1 MKGVFKL
8 LRSFCPDHLY
18 EAIEGDLLQKFEKDV
33 KQFGEKRAKR
43 RLLWNVIRF
52 CRPGILL
59 RNKHSI
65 NLYPIMIS
73 NYLKFS
79 MRNMRR
85 HSVFTFIN
93 VTGLVMGIAVC
104 LLMLNYVEFEKSYDK
119 FFPRSKDIVRV
130 SYSRLIDNELQYS
143 KAQIFP
149 AVGETLKE
157 TIPAVENYVRMFPV
171 TTHVEAVM
179 MIEEKDQQKTFTES
193 SIYAV
198 DSTFLDIFPL
208 EFLEGDRSTALNG
221 ENKIILSES
230 AANKYFGNTE
240 AINKTIHWKGMGDRL
255 VTGVFKDLPA
265 NSHLQFNF
273 LTSWMNVYEDR
284 SAWNWDGFYTYLLLR
299 PNTDQAEV
307 ESMMQKV
314 LTEKMKGNEN
324 ANRATADFFL
334 QPIEE
339 IHLHSNLS
347 GEMQTNGSERII
359 NVLQTVAAFI
369 LVLALINYLNLS
381 LARAIRRAKEIGVR
395 KIIGSSRHQLMT
407 LFFTESFLLNLIA
420 FIIALAV
427 ALLLSP
433 VFNSLTGKNMEMEI
447 LLNPIFIF
455 IAFGAII
462 LFSFLVGF
470 YPSRNLASVSP
481 TLALKG
487 GHFSNSKGILRK
499 SLLTIQFVTTILLIS
514 ATLIIQRQNSFM
526 QNQDL
531 GFDVHQN
538 IVIKTMSGPGAETD
552 SAYTNKINLFKSRVK
567 TQTYTINASVTSS
580 IPGRENEWLGRLRKS
595 ENNPEL
601 ISTSRT
607 RVDADFIE
615 TYGLKLVA
623 GRNFADENPKQVIL
637 NETAV
642 SMLGYKNAQEAVG
655 NKLMGSSEIIGVIE
669 DFHERSMQEP
679 ILASMYTPGQG
690 YTKFITVKINSN
702 DASQTIELLQQQW
715 ATVFPDKPFD
725 YFFLD
730 EYFNRQ
736 YQKEEQLQKV
746 FGYLS
751 AIGLG
756 IACLGLFGFTYFMTY
771 QRTKEIGIRKTLGAT
786 MLSIIKL
793 LSTEFAIVL
802 LLAGAV
808 AFPLSYYAGSLWLST
823 YPVRIWLSA
832 MDFIL
837 LVALVAIFAF
847 ASILFLLVR
856 SVNTNATDA
865 LKHE

>member
-1 MKGVFKL
+1 MKNIFKL
-8 LRSFCPDHLY
+8 LRWFCPDHLY
-18 EAIEGDLLQKFEKDV
+18 EEIEGDLIQKFERDI

-52 CRPGILL
+52 FRPGILL
-59 RNKHSI
+59 RNKRSI
-65 NLYPIMIS
+65 HLYPIMIS

-79 MRNMRR
+79 VRNMHR

-93 VTGLVMGIAVC
+93 ITGLVMGIAVC
-104 LLMLNYVEFEKSYDK
+104 LLMLNYVDFEKSYDK

-157 TIPAVENYVRMFPV
+157 AIPAVENYTRMFPV

-179 MIEEKDQQKTFTES
+179 MIDAEGQQKTFMES
-193 SIYAV
+193 SVYAV
-198 DSTFLDIFPL
+198 DSTFLNIFPL
-208 EFLEGDRSTALNG
+208 EFIQGDPLTALND
-221 ENKIILSES
+221 ENEIVLSES
-230 AANKYFGNTE
+230 AANKYFGNSE
-240 AINKTIHWKGMGDRL
+240 AINKTIHWEGMGDRL
-255 VTGVFKDLPA
+255 VTGVFKDLPI
-265 NSHLQFNF
+265 NSHLQFTF

-284 SAWNWDGFYTYLLLR
+284 SAWNWDGFYTYLLLQ

-324 ANRATADFFL
+324 ANRATADFFV
-334 QPIEE
+334 QPIED

-369 LVLALINYLNLS
+369 LILALINYLNLS

-395 KIIGSSRHQLMT
+395 KIIGSSRHQIMT

-420 FIIALAV
+420 FIIALA
-427 ALLLSP
+427 ATLLLTP
-433 VFNSLTGKNMEMEI
+433 VFNSLTGKNIEMEI
-447 LLNPIFIF
+447 LMNPVFIS
-455 IAFGAII
+455 IAFGGII

-481 TLALKG
+481 ALALKG

-514 ATLIIQRQNSFM
+514 ATLLIQRQNSFM

-567 TQTYTINASVTSS
+567 AQTYTINASVTSS

-623 GRNFADENPKQVIL
+623 GRNFADEQPKQVIL
-637 NETAV
+637 NRTAV
-642 SMLGYKNAQEAVG
+642 KMLGFRDADEAIG
-655 NKLMGSSEIIGVIE
+655 NLLMGSTEIVGVVE
-669 DFHERSMQEP
+669 DFHERSVQEP

-702 DASQTIELLQQQW
+702 DASQTIKQLQQQW
-715 ATVFPDKPFD
+715 TTVFPEKPFD

-736 YQKEEQLQKV
+736 YQKEQQLQKV

-786 MLSIIKL
+786 MLNIIKL

-802 LLAGAV
+802 LLAGVV
-808 AFPLSYYAGSLWLST
+808 AFPVSYYAGSLWLST

-832 MDFIL
+832 VDFIL
-837 LVALVAIFAF
+837 PVALVAIFAF

-856 SVNTNATDA
+856 SANTNATEA

>member
-1 MKGVFKL
+1 MKNIFRL
-8 LRSFCPDHLY
+8 LRSFCSDHLY
-18 EAIEGDLLQKFEKDV
+18 EEIEGDLLQKFEKDV
-33 KQFGEKRAKR
+33 KLFGEKRAKR
-43 RLLWNVIRF
+43 RLLWNVVRF
-52 CRPGILL
+52 FRPGILL
-59 RNKHSI
+59 RNKRSI
-65 NLYPIMIS
+65 HLYPIMIS

-79 MRNMRR
+79 VRNMRR

-93 VTGLVMGIAVC
+93 ITGLVMGIAVC

-119 FFPRSKDIVRV
+119 FFQRSKDIVRV

-157 TIPAVENYVRMFPV
+157 TIPAVESYTRMFPV

-179 MIEEKDQQKTFTES
+179 MIEVEGQQKTFTES
-193 SIYAV
+193 SVYAV
-198 DSTFLDIFPL
+198 DSTFLEIFPL
-208 EFLEGDRSTALNG
+208 EFIEGNPSTALQG
-221 ENKIILSES
+221 SNKIILSES
-230 AANKYFGNTE
+230 AAKKYFENTE
-240 AINKTIHWKGMGDRL
+240 ALNKTIHWQGMNDQV
-255 VTGVFKDLPA
+255 VTGVYKDLPA

-273 LTSWMNVYEDR
+273 LTSWMNVYGDR

-307 ESMMQKV
+307 ESMMQKI

-324 ANRATADFFL
+324 ANRATANFFL
-334 QPIEE
+334 QPIED
-339 IHLHSNLS
+339 IHLHSNLVS
-347 GEMQTNGSERII
+347 EMQSNGSERVV
-359 NVLQTVAAFI
+359 NVLQVVAAFI
-369 LVLALINYLNLS
+369 LILALINYLNLS

-407 LFFTESFLLNLIA
+407 LFFTESFLLNMIA
-420 FIIALAV
+420 FIIALVV
-427 ALLLSP
+427 ALLLTP
-433 VFNSLTGKNMEMEI
+433 VFNSLTGKNIEMEI
-447 LLNPIFIF
+447 LFNPMFISV
-455 IAFGAII
+455 AFGAII

-481 TLALKG
+481 TVVLKG
-487 GHFSNSKGILRK
+487 GKFSNSKGILRK
-499 SLLTIQFVTTILLIS
+499 TLLTIQFVTTILLIS

-531 GFDVHQN
+531 GFDTNQN
-538 IVIKTMSGPGAETD
+538 VVIKTLSGPGAEID
-552 SAYTNKINLFKSRVK
+552 STFISRINLFKERVK
-567 TQTYTINASVTSS
+567 DQPYAVNVTISS
-580 IPGRENEWLGRLRKS
+580 NIPGRENEWLGRLRKS
-595 ENNPEL
+595 EENPEL

-607 RVDADFIE
+607 RVDKDFID
-615 TYGLKLVA
+615 TYGLKLLA
-623 GRNFADENPKQVIL
+623 GRNFTDEQPKQVIL
-637 NETAV
+637 NQTAV
-642 SMLGYKNAQEAVG
+642 TMLGYKNADEAIG
-655 NKLMGSSEIIGVIE
+655 NLLMGSSEIIGVIE
-669 DFHERSMQEP
+669 DFHERSLQEP
-679 ILASMYTPGQG
+679 VLASMYTPGQC
-690 YTKFITVKINSN
+690 YMKFITVKINSEN
-702 DASQTIELLQQQW
+702 ASGTIEQLQQQW
-715 ATVFPDKPFD
+715 ATVFPGKPFD

-746 FGYLS
+746 FSSLS

-786 MLSIIKL
+786 MLNIIKL
-793 LSTEFAIVL
+793 LSAEFAIVL

-808 AFPLSYYAGSLWLST
+808 AFPLSYYAGGLWLST

-832 MDFIL
+832 IDFIL
-837 LVALVAIFAF
+837 PIAVVAIFAF

-856 SVNTNATDA
+856 SANTNATEA

>member
-1 MKGVFKL
+1 MKNIFKL
-8 LRSFCPDHLY
+8 LRWFCPDHLY
-18 EAIEGDLLQKFEKDV
+18 EEIEGDLIQKFERDI

-52 CRPGILL
+52 FRPGILL
-59 RNKHSI
+59 RNKRSI
-65 NLYPIMIS
+65 HLYPIMIS

-79 MRNMRR
+79 VRNMHR

-93 VTGLVMGIAVC
+93 ITGLVMGIAVC
-104 LLMLNYVEFEKSYDK
+104 LLMLNYVDFEKSYDK

-157 TIPAVENYVRMFPV
+157 AIPAVENYTRMFPV

-179 MIEEKDQQKTFTES
+179 MIDAEGQQKTFMES
-193 SIYAV
+193 SVYAV
-198 DSTFLDIFPL
+198 DSTFLNIFPL
-208 EFLEGDRSTALNG
+208 EFIQGDPLTALND
-221 ENKIILSES
+221 ENEIVLSES
-230 AANKYFGNTE
+230 AANKYFGNSE
-240 AINKTIHWKGMGDRL
+240 AINKTIHWEGMGDRL
-255 VTGVFKDLPA
+255 VTGVFKDLPI
-265 NSHLQFNF
+265 NSHLQFTF

-284 SAWNWDGFYTYLLLR
+284 SAWNWDGFYTYLLLQ

-324 ANRATADFFL
+324 ANRATADFFV
-334 QPIEE
+334 QPIED

-369 LVLALINYLNLS
+369 LILALINYLNLS

-395 KIIGSSRHQLMT
+395 KIIGSSRHQIMT

-420 FIIALAV
+420 FIIALA
-427 ALLLSP
+427 ATLLLTP
-433 VFNSLTGKNMEMEI
+433 VFNSLTGKNIEMEI
-447 LLNPIFIF
+447 LMNPVFIS
-455 IAFGAII
+455 IAFGGII

-481 TLALKG
+481 ALALKG

-514 ATLIIQRQNSFM
+514 ATLLIQRQNSFM

-567 TQTYTINASVTSS
+567 AQTYTINASVTSS

-623 GRNFADENPKQVIL
+623 GRNFADEQPKQVIL
-637 NETAV
+637 NRTAV
-642 SMLGYKNAQEAVG
+642 KMLGFRDADEAIG
-655 NKLMGSSEIIGVIE
+655 NLLMGSTEIVGVVE
-669 DFHERSMQEP
+669 DFHERSVQEP

-702 DASQTIELLQQQW
+702 DASQTIKQLQQQW
-715 ATVFPDKPFD
+715 TTVFPEKPFD

-736 YQKEEQLQKV
+736 YQKEQQLQKV

-786 MLSIIKL
+786 MLNIIKL

-802 LLAGAV
+802 LLAGVV
-808 AFPLSYYAGSLWLST
+808 AFPVSYYAGSLWLST

-832 MDFIL
+832 VDFIL
-837 LVALVAIFAF
+837 PVALVAIFAF

-856 SVNTNATDA
+856 SANTMQQ
-865 LKHE
+865 KP